1 MVVVLGEMT
10 MKFSRRSA
18 ILLSSGT
25 FSFILFSRAAFAE
38 TVVAVALWDKGEA
51 SMDGMDTMKPMGMG
65 MPGAMMDMATMGITV
80 DAVEIP
86 AGEVTFAV
94 VNESQDFYHSVTI
107 SSVEDPSRELPYL
120 IDKMMVDE
128 EAAGITARLKELKPR
143 AFGKVTVDMQPGTYI
158 LYCNI
163 AGHYV
168 MGMWTIVTVV

>member
-1 MVVVLGEMT
+1 
-10 MKFSRRSA
+10 MKLSRRSA
-18 ILLSSGT
+18 VSLISGT
-25 FSFILFSRAAFAE
+25 LSFMAFNRAAFAG
-38 TVVAVALWDKGEA
+38 TVVEVALWDKGEA

-80 DAVEIP
+80 DLVEIP
-86 AGEVTFAV
+86 AGEVTFTV
-94 VNESQDFYHSVTI
+94 VNESQDFYHSVAI
-107 SSVEDPSRELPYL
+107 SAVEDPSRELPYL
-120 IDKMMVDE
+120 IDKLMVDE
-128 EAAGITARLKELKPR
+128 EAAGTIARVKELKPR

>member
-1 MVVVLGEMT
+1 

-18 ILLSSGT
+18 VSLISGT
-25 FSFILFSRAAFAE
+25 LSLMVFGRAAFAG
-38 TVVAVALWDKGEA
+38 TVVEVALWDKGEA
-51 SMDGMDTMKPMGMG
+51 SMDSMDTLKPMGMG

-80 DAVEIP
+80 DLMEIP
-86 AGEVTFAV
+86 AGEVTFTV

-107 SSVEDPSRELPYL
+107 SAVEDPSRELPYL

-128 EAAGITARLKELKPR
+128 EAAGTTARVKELKPR
-143 AFGKVTVDMQPGTYI
+143 ASGKVTVDMQPGTYI

-168 MGMWTIVTVV
+168 MGMWTIVTVTG

>member
-1 MVVVLGEMT
+1 
-10 MKFSRRSA
+10 MKLSRRSA
-18 ILLSSGT
+18 VSLISGT
-25 FSFILFSRAAFAE
+25 LSFMVFNRSASAG
-38 TVVAVALWDKGEA
+38 TVVEVALWDKGEA
-51 SMDGMDTMKPMGMG
+51 SMEGMDTMKPMGMG

-80 DAVEIP
+80 DLVEIP
-86 AGEVTFAV
+86 AGEVTFTV

-107 SSVEDPSRELPYL
+107 SAVEDPSRELPYL

-128 EAAGITARLKELKPR
+128 EAAGTTARVKELKPR

-168 MGMWTIVTVV
+168 MGMWTIVTVTG